1 MKRYEVLTDTWLRGR
16 PYASGSTAIL
26 AEAEGYVRA
35 GLIRAEDAE
44 PEPEP
49 DKPEEKKEPPRGGL
63 AKTRGKG

>member
-44 PEPEP
+44 PEP
-49 DKPEEKKEPPRGGL
+49 DKPGEKPKESRRGL

>member
-35 GLIRAEDAE
+35 GLIRAEG
-44 PEPEP
+44 EPEP
-49 DKPEEKKEPPRGGL
+49 DKPEEKKEPRRGGL
-63 AKTRGKG
+63 AKTRSKG

>member
-44 PEPEP
+44 PEP
-49 DKPEEKKEPPRGGL
+49 DKPEEKKEPRRGGL